1 MINRREGSAMTE
13 DELKKMKQK
22 QQIDQWQKEHIKRV
36 VVKLNK
42 ESDKDILDYLG
53 SLPNVQGYIKSLIRK
68 DIEQNQQ

>member
-1 MINRREGSAMTE
+1 MTE

>member
-1 MINRREGSAMTE
+1 MTE

-42 ESDKDILDYLG
+42 ESDKDILDHLD

>member
-1 MINRREGSAMTE
+1 MTE

-42 ESDKDILDYLG
+42 ESDKDILDYLD
-53 SLPNVQGYIKSLIRK
+53 SLPNVQGYIKSLVRK

>member
-1 MINRREGSAMTE
+1 MTE

-42 ESDKDILDYLG
+42 ESDKDILDYLD